1 MQAGACTVHCLF
13 SMQDTSIQN
22 LIARLARR
30 VLRPSMLR
38 TLTRAV
44 AWTVGVFM
52 VAVTAAVL
60 ALHVWILP
68 RIGDCRPQLE
78 KIASAALGLTVR
90 IDEIVLVRQGLQ
102 PTVELR
108 GVRFVDEVGNA
119 GLHVDAVQ
127 AEASLMTLARS
138 RFARLAVI
146 RPAMQAR
153 RGADGRIFVAGLAL
167 FRGAA

>member
-1 MQAGACTVHCLF
+1 
-13 SMQDTSIQN
+13 MQDTSIQN

-38 TLTRAV
+38 TLTRAA
-44 AWTVGVFM
+44 AWTAGVFM

-68 RIGDCRPQLE
+68 RIGDFRPQLE

-108 GVRFVDEVGNA
+108 GVRFVDEAGNVQE
-119 GLHVDAVQ
+119 GLEKIDKIKSVND
-127 AEASLMTLARS
+127 LAIIDDLNWNEDYKNIGSIRS
-138 RFARLAVI
+138 D
-146 RPAMQAR
+146 R
-153 RGADGRIFVAGLAL
+153 RDL
-167 FRGAA
+167 